1 MSAQHTNMP
10 GPATGA
16 LVRKDGDKWTL
27 ILVRTLRHTPQNVW
41 QAFTDP
47 MHLSQW
53 APHEAD
59 RSPATAGA
67 SVKLTW
73 AGAPQSFQAT
83 VARADAPRLHEVGD
97 MRRELEPIEDGTRLP
112 LWHNIDR
119 RFIAWGA
126 AGWHICLDV
135 LDRRH
140 AGDPIPRIAGPEA
153 MQICGWQ
160 QLAAGYAQQFGVEL
174 PKGQQKPAQ
183 ES

>member
-1 MSAQHTNMP
+1 SKHSAYTP
-10 GPATGA
+10 GPAA
-16 LVRKDGDKWTL
+16 SAQVRKEGDKWTL
-27 ILVRTLRHTPQNVW
+27 ILVRLLRHAPENVW
-41 QAFTDP
+41 LALTDP

-53 APHEAD
+53 APYEAD
-59 RSPATAGA
+59 QSLARIGA
-67 SVKLTW
+67 SVELTW
-73 AGAPQSFQAT
+73 AGAPQSFRAT
-83 VARADAPRLHEVGD
+83 VLHADAPRLLEVGD
-97 MRRELEPIEDGTRLP
+97 MRWELEPIEDGTRLT

-135 LDRRH
+135 LDRRL

-153 MQICGWQ
+153 MQISGWK